1 MGSSPAGTT
10 LSHVGNGLSVL
21 GGYVRGAQSCQAGEL
36 GAVWLLQQAH
46 DDPSLPN
53 ALWACLAMC
62 PSHFVLPSLVSAPG
76 GVCSLE
82 DMRHM
87 PRGILGSQRG
97 PALRGP
103 LSGDKERTQKH
114 HPRGYSGSCSPGA
127 EGHVCG
133 EMLNPQN
140 RVSS

>member
-21 GGYVRGAQSCQAGEL
+21 GGYVRGAQSRQAGEL
-36 GAVWLLQQAH
+36 GAVWRLQRAH
-46 DDPSLPN
+46 DDPLLPN
-53 ALWACLAMC
+53 ALWACLAVC
-62 PSHFVLPSLVSAPG
+62 PSHFVLPGLVSAPG

-87 PRGILGSQRG
+87 PRGILGSQHG

-103 LSGDKERTQKH
+103 LSGDKDN
-114 HPRGYSGSCSPGA
+114 
-127 EGHVCG
+127 GHRSTTRWVTAAPARPEQRSVCVG
-133 EMLNPQN
+133 
-140 RVSS
+140 RC